1 MGNADERTLD
11 DWRAETDVWEAA
23 EADTGPGSLRPESPG
38 SVVWVSLDPTVGRE
52 QAGRARLSWW
62 LRPVTC
68 VRFKNSRSLLPATT
82 TDRGWPHH
90 VELSGPELSLP
101 HTTYAMTE
109 QPRTVSRRRFT
120 GSAGHVDEACLVTI
134 RRWLDD
140 FLYQPGAMID
150 KDD

>member
-1 MGNADERTLD
+1 
-11 DWRAETDVWEAA
+11 
-23 EADTGPGSLRPESPG
+23 
-38 SVVWVSLDPTVGRE
+38 VVWVSLDPTVGRE
-52 QAGRARLSWW
+52 QAGTRPAVVVASPGYLRAVQELAI
-62 LRPVTC
+62 V
-68 VRFKNSRSLLPATT
+68 LPATT

-120 GSAGHVDEACLVTI
+120 GSAGHVDEACLVTL

-140 FLYQPGAMID
+140 FLYQPGAMVD
-150 KDD
+150 NDD

>member
-1 MGNADERTLD
+1 VSARI
-11 DWRAETDVWEAA
+11 R
-23 EADTGPGSLRPESPG
+23 PG
-38 SVVWVSLDPTVGRE
+38 SVVWVSLDPTVGRK
-52 QAGRARLSWW
+52 QAGTRPAVVVASPGY
-62 LRPVTC
+62 LRV
-68 VRFKNSRSLLPATT
+68 VQELAIVLPATT

-120 GSAGHVDEACLVTI
+120 DSAGHVDEACLVTL

-140 FLYQPGAMID
+140 FLYQPGAMVERMTD
-150 KDD
+150 